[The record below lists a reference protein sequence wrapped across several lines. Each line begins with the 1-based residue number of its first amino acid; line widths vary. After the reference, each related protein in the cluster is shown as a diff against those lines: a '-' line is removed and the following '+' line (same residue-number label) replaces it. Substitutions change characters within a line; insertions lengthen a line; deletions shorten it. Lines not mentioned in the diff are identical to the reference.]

1 MNQKSNKMEEI
12 ILFEELKTQN
22 NFWDAHT
29 VGKNLF
35 CKFPDNQDFFDKYFS
50 FCCAVASY
58 PIETETRSFV
68 TTQVVY
74 D

>member
-1 MNQKSNKMEEI
+1 MEEI

-29 VGKNLF
+29 VGKSLF